1 MNERMPDIVW
11 INYEYF
17 SLSDSI
23 TGMYYI
29 TWSFVSICVLLIQ
42 WFYHVVFLDKEVTRA
57 WIPET
62 HLRPYRGKEK
72 NSRLSAKVPRQLHV
86 RLSVQLSV
94 CPSVC
99 MRETETQVWPLQSQ
113 GSNAFTGFDGFRW
126 SPLHFLSLFLQSY
139 PDGVFWQ
146 LLSLWSLQWPCHLYH
161 SNFFCIMS
169 WLISCHFLSPP
180 SILHFLPSLPSSLFS
195 FFSSPSRPLLFF
207 SYLFLFFPTLLVFPL
222 PPLFL
227 LCKRDGVGVV
237 AVWFGIDQLAAI
249 IIYNLLQC
257 WQWTAASLLPPTE

>member
-72 NSRLSAKVPRQLHV
+72 NSRLSTKVPRQLHV
-86 RLSVQLSV
+86 RLSVQLSF

-126 SPLHFLSLFLQSY
+126 SHCTFFHCSCSHILMVSFDNYSVCGPCSGCATYTILIFFVLWVGWFPVISFLLPPFYISFLHSPLPFFSL
-139 PDGVFWQ
+139 
-146 LLSLWSLQWPCHLYH
+146 
-161 SNFFCIMS
+161 
-169 WLISCHFLSPP
+169 
-180 SILHFLPSLPSSLFS
+180 
-195 FFSSPSRPLLFF
+195 FSSPSRPLLFF

-227 LCKRDGVGVV
+227 LCKRDGVGMV

>member
-113 GSNAFTGFDGFRW
+113 RIHGVRWVQMIPIALSFTVPAVISW
-126 SPLHFLSLFLQSY
+126 
-139 PDGVFWQ
+139 WC
-146 LLSLWSLQWPCHLYH
+146 LLTTTQFVVLA
-161 SNFFCIMS
+161 
-169 WLISCHFLSPP
+169 
-180 SILHFLPSLPSSLFS
+180 
-195 FFSSPSRPLLFF
+195 
-207 SYLFLFFPTLLVFPL
+207 
-222 PPLFL
+222 
-227 LCKRDGVGVV
+227 V
-237 AVWFGIDQLAAI
+237 AVPLIPF
-249 IIYNLLQC
+249 
-257 WQWTAASLLPPTE
+257 

>member
-86 RLSVQLSV
+86 RLCPTVCLSI
-94 CPSVC
+94 CLHA
-99 MRETETQVWPLQSQ
+99 WNSQ

-161 SNFFCIMS
+161 SNFFVL
-169 WLISCHFLSPP
+169 WVGWFPVISFLLPPFYISFLHSP
-180 SILHFLPSLPSSLFS
+180 LPFFS

-257 WQWTAASLLPPTE
+257 WQWTAASLLPPAE